1 MSQRGTKKK
10 KRKEKENTHTRP
22 QPSPLGYPELLGI
35 DF

>member
-10 KRKEKENTHTRP
+10 KRKEKEKTHTRP